1 MKLHR
6 SKSQSKG
13 FTLVELLVVIG
24 IIALLISILLP
35 SLSRARETANRVKC
49 GSNLRQIGQAMM
61 LYANENQGSYP
72 RTNMKAAVTAVL
84 TDTTGNNM
92 ANPFSAT
99 ATPPVKDNNVCASI
113 FLLLR
118 TQDITAAV
126 FTCPSSNAEPDGY
139 TAGTP
144 KGDVQKQSNFSGTQG
159 GKVWDNLSYS
169 FQCMFPHNDAVDD
182 GFRWTNTLKA
192 DYAIGA
198 DLNPGQN
205 TATGSDP
212 IKVTTTSS
220 GKDAQFGNSTNHQK
234 QGQNILFGD
243 LHVEFLQTCMSGVT
257 QDNIY
262 ASGGPRN
269 ATTGVIDPKGVKC
282 DGKEP
287 PHSRDDSVLWPAF
300 NKP

>member
-1 MKLHR
+1 MKRLHR
-6 SKSQSKG
+6 KQPTG

-72 RTNMKAAVTAVL
+72 RTYMKSPVAAII
-84 TDTTGNNM
+84 TDTTGNSLTTPFS
-92 ANPFSAT
+92 PFSAT
-99 ATPPVKDNNVCASI
+99 TASPVKDNNVCASI

-139 TAGTP
+139 TATAT
-144 KGDVQKQSNFSGTQG
+144 KGDVQKQGNFTGTQG
-159 GKVWDNLSYS
+159 GKVSDNLSYS
-169 FQCMFPHNDAVDD
+169 FQVMFPSNAAIDD

-198 DLNPGQN
+198 DIN
-205 TATGSDP
+205 
-212 IKVTTTSS
+212 
-220 GKDAQFGNSTNHQK
+220 
-234 QGQNILFGD
+234 
-243 LHVEFLQTCMSGVT
+243 
-257 QDNIY
+257 
-262 ASGGPRN
+262 
-269 ATTGVIDPKGVKC
+269 
-282 DGKEP
+282 
-287 PHSRDDSVLWPAF
+287 
-300 NKP
+300 